1 MMIHLILLTLVF
13 LVNDFL
19 FISLSSFELA
29 LFIDYLLRLI
39 VIILILR
46 FYSKKEIGLQS
57 IRADF
62 VLLLLLILVPMGI
75 YLYGPLVKD
84 LYGRLDLAAYVPSF
98 TLTGPLK
105 RFDQTI
111 GIFLIACSE
120 EMLFRGVIPYKLRKL
135 NPNLM
140 ILVGSIIYALAY
152 WGSGVAFI
160 IVSFIWGLLAFI
172 LRDRI
177 KNIIPLIF
185 AHFLFK
191 LILSI

>member
-1 MMIHLILLTLVF
+1 MIYYIIGTIT
-13 LVNDFL
+13 N
-19 FISLSSFELA
+19 E
-29 LFIDYLLRLI
+29 RLYNTI
-39 VIILILR
+39 QCYTFCCRSIINFFR
-46 FYSKKEIGLQS
+46 
-57 IRADF
+57 
-62 VLLLLLILVPMGI
+62 
-75 YLYGPLVKD
+75 
-84 LYGRLDLAAYVPSF
+84 
-98 TLTGPLK
+98 
-105 RFDQTI
+105 DQTI

-120 EMLFRGVIPYKLRKL
+120 EMLFRGVLPYKLRKL